1 MRPMVDIFPITHWLQ
16 HYQRSTFISDLMAG
30 IIVAIMLVPQGM
42 AYAFLAGLPPQYGL
56 YASILPLML
65 YALLG
70 SSRSLA
76 VGPVAIASL
85 MVGST
90 IGQFAEQGTDAYINA
105 AVNLSLLVGV
115 ILLVLRALN
124 LGSIVNYMSHS
135 VISGFTSAAA
145 LLIAISQIKNFS
157 GLDIPRS
164 TPIWETFSYLFSHLS
179 SVNAITLIVGLTSLL
194 VLWITKGKLCC
205 WLEAMHVPTWV
216 AQPVCKAGP
225 MFAVLVGSIMVW
237 GGDLDIT
244 SGVAT
249 VGLIPTGLPDLFTI
263 KLDLALWQDLFMPA
277 LLIALIGFLESV
289 SVGTVLASKR
299 RERIDPSKEL
309 IALGIANLGSAI
321 SGTYPVAGGFGRSMV
336 NHSAGAQT
344 TVASLISAFLVLLSL
359 LFLTPLFYYL
369 PKATLGAVIIM
380 AVIPLIDFSSFR
392 QCWKFNKADAL
403 TLLATFILVLLLGV
417 ELGILCGIGI
427 SIALLLYRSSQPH
440 IAVVGRVGDSE
451 HFRNIERHDVT
462 TYNNTLA
469 LRIDESLYFANT
481 RYVEEYILKQCADHP
496 NMQHIVLICNAVNFI
511 DASALETL
519 ENLVLKLRDEG
530 ITLHLAEVKGPM
542 MDQLLNT
549 TFIQHLGD
557 GKVFFTT
564 DEAMRVL
571 SNSRPQEAK
580 SKNQVDHPA
589 RDVVK

>member
-1 MRPMVDIFPITHWLQ
+1 MPPMADIFPIAHWLQ
-16 HYQRSTFISDLMAG
+16 NYQRSIFISDLMAG

-56 YASILPLML
+56 YASILPLMM

-90 IGQFAEQGTDAYINA
+90 ISQFAEQGTEAYVNA

-115 ILLVLRALN
+115 ILLILRSLH
-124 LGSIVNYMSHS
+124 LGSIVNFMSHS

-145 LLIAISQIKNFS
+145 ILIAISQLKHFF
-157 GLDIPRS
+157 GMDIPRNI
-164 TPIWETFSYLFSHLS
+164 PVWETFGFLFDHISQ
-179 SVNAITLIVGLTSLL
+179 TSLAAL
-194 VLWITKGKLCC
+194 AIGLISVAVLWITKGKLCC
-205 WLEAMHVPTWV
+205 WLESLHVPTWV
-216 AQPVCKAGP
+216 AQPICKAGP
-225 MFAVLVGSIMVW
+225 MFAVLVGSIIVW
-237 GGDLDIT
+237 GGDLDQT
-244 SGVAT
+244 AQVST
-249 VGLIPTGLPDLFTI
+249 VGTIPQGLPDLFAVH
-263 KLDLALWQDLFMPA
+263 LDFALWQDLFTPA

-299 RERIDPSKEL
+299 RERIDPNKEL
-309 IALGIANLGSAI
+309 IALGMANLGSAI

-344 TVASLISAFLVLLSL
+344 TVASMISAFLVLLSV

-403 TLLATFILVLLLGV
+403 TLLATFVLVILFGV

-440 IAVVGRVGDSE
+440 IAVVGRVGASE

-462 TYNNTLA
+462 TYNHTLA
-469 LRIDESLYFANT
+469 IRVDESLYFANT
-481 RYVEEYILKQCADHP
+481 RYVEEFILKQCANRTELH
-496 NMQHIVLICNAVNFI
+496 HIVLICNAVNFI

-519 ENLVLKLRDEG
+519 ENLTLKLRDEG
-530 ITLHLAEVKGPM
+530 ITLHFAEIKGPV

-549 TFIQHLGD
+549 HFLDHLGE
-557 GKVFFTT
+557 GRIFFTT
-564 DEAMRVL
+564 DEAIRTLTKTPSAAV
-571 SNSRPQEAK
+571 
-580 SKNQVDHPA
+580 A
-589 RDVVK
+589 R

>member
-1 MRPMVDIFPITHWLQ
+1 MRPMVDIFPIAHWLQ

-65 YALLG
+65 YAMLG

-115 ILLVLRALN
+115 ILLILRALN

-164 TPIWETFSYLFSHLS
+164 APIWESFGYLFDHLA
-179 SVNAITLIVGLTSLL
+179 AINPAALLVGLTSVF
-194 VLWITKGKLCC
+194 VLWFTKNKLCC
-205 WLEAMHVPTWV
+205 GLEAMRVPTWI

-225 MFAVLVGSIMVW
+225 MFAVLVGSIIVW
-237 GGDLDIT
+237 GGELDIT
-244 SGVAT
+244 HNVTT
-249 VGLIPTGLPDLFTI
+249 VGMIPTGLPELFTI
-263 KLDLALWQDLFMPA
+263 QLDLVLWQQLFMPA

-309 IALGIANLGSAI
+309 IALGIANLGSAM

-369 PKATLGAVIIM
+369 PKATLGAVIVM

-403 TLLATFILVLLLGV
+403 TLLATFVLVLIFGV

-440 IAVVGRVGDSE
+440 IAVVGRVGSSE

-462 TYNNTLA
+462 TYDNTLA

-481 RYVEEYILKQCADHP
+481 RYVEEYILKQCAGHS
-496 NMQHIVLICNAVNFI
+496 NLQHIVLICNAVNFI

-530 ITLHLAEVKGPM
+530 ITLHLAEVKGPV

-549 TFIQHLGD
+549 TFVEHLGE

-564 DEAMRVL
+564 DEAMKEL
-571 SNSRPQEAK
+571 SE
-580 SKNQVDHPA
+580 DHALLHRASSPFPHVA
-589 RDVVK
+589 RDTVK

>member
-1 MRPMVDIFPITHWLQ
+1 MRPIVDIFPIARWLQ
-16 HYQRSTFISDLMAG
+16 HYRRDIFVSDLIAG

-42 AYAFLAGLPPQYGL
+42 AYAFLAGLPPEYGL

-90 IGQFAEQGTDAYINA
+90 IGQFAEQGSTAYINA
-105 AVNLSLLVGV
+105 AVNLSLLVGI
-115 ILLVLRALN
+115 ILLILRSLR
-124 LGSIVNYMSHS
+124 LGSIVNFMSHS

-145 LLIAISQIKNFS
+145 LMIAISQIKYLF
-157 GLDIPRS
+157 GLDIPRTS
-164 TPIWETFSYLFSHLS
+164 HIDETLSYLAQHISETS
-179 SVNAITLIVGLTSLL
+179 TTTLIIGSLSL
-194 VLWITKGKLCC
+194 VVLWITKGPLCC
-205 WLEAMHVPTWV
+205 WLQRLHMPLWV
-216 AQPVCKAGP
+216 AQPICKAGP
-225 MFAVLVGSIMVW
+225 MFAVLFGSIAVW
-237 GGDLDIT
+237 GLLSNG
-244 SGVAT
+244 SSPVAT
-249 VGLIPTGLPDLFTI
+249 VGAIPGGLPAITLIKVDLI
-263 KLDLALWQDLFMPA
+263 LWQQLFIPA

-299 RERIDPSKEL
+299 RERIDPDKEL
-309 IALGIANLGSAI
+309 IALGVANLGSAL
-321 SGTYPVAGGFGRSMV
+321 SGTFPVAGGFGRSMV

-344 TVASLISAFLVLLSL
+344 TVASLISALLVLIAL

-369 PKATLGAVIIM
+369 PKATLGAIIIM
-380 AVIPLIDFSSFR
+380 AVIPLIDINTFK
-392 QCWKFNKADAL
+392 QCWRFNKADAL
-403 TLLATFILVLLLGV
+403 TLLATFILVLIFGV
-417 ELGILCGIGI
+417 EVGIVLGIAI

-440 IAVVGRVGDSE
+440 IAIVGRIGNSA
-451 HFRNIERHDVT
+451 HFRNIQRHDVT

-481 RYVEEYILKQCADHP
+481 RYVETFILQQSAEHP
-496 NMQHIVLICNAVNFI
+496 AIEHIVLICNAVNFI

-530 ITLHLAEVKGPM
+530 ITLHLAEVKGPV

-549 TFIQHLGD
+549 SFLEHLGN
-557 GKVFFTT
+557 GQVFFTT
-564 DEAMRVL
+564 DEAMREL
-571 SNSRPQEAK
+571 AEIS
-580 SKNQVDHPA
+580 
-589 RDVVK
+589 